1 MNDIHLL
8 AISGSLRAGSS
19 NTEVLRA
26 LTVLAPPQVVVRQFE
41 GLATLPAFNPD
52 LDAEGMAAPASVQ
65 ELRAQVQ
72 AADAVVICSPEYA
85 HGVPGSLKNALDWL
99 VSVPEVV
106 FKPVALVNASPRAF
120 HAQASLAET
129 LRTMSMALVSE
140 QPFVVP
146 MSGRGT
152 TATEIAS
159 DPALAAPLSDCL
171 GALVVAVAQYRQ
183 TVASLPFRMP

>member
-1 MNDIHLL
+1 MNTLPDSTTMNDIRLL

-26 LTVLAPPQVVVRQFE
+26 LALLAAPQVTVRQFE

-52 LDAEGMAAPASVQ
+52 LDVEGMAAPASVH

-72 AADAVVICSPEYA
+72 AADAIVICSPEYA

-99 VSVPEVV
+99 VSDPHVV
-106 FKPVALVNASPRAF
+106 FKPVALVNASPRSF

-146 MSGRGT
+146 LTGRGT
-152 TATEIAS
+152 TAREIAA
-159 DPALAAPLSDCL
+159 DPALAAPLRDCL
-171 GALVVAVAQYRQ
+171 DTLVVAVTCRY
-183 TVASLPFRMP
+183 